1 MTDRMCD
8 LLDAVHA
15 ALVRADYTG
24 LDALT
29 DAIAADLPALE
40 ELRDRAGLIRVQ
52 QKAARN
58 AVCLLATQRGL
69 RAARRRVEEIR
80 IARTGLVTYDPRG
93 RRSQPALAGRLRER
107 F

>member
-15 ALVRADYTG
+15 ALVRAEYQE

-29 DAIAADLPALE
+29 DAVAAGLPAVE
-40 ELRDRAGLIRVQ
+40 GSRDRAGLIRVQ

-58 AVCLLATQRGL
+58 AVCLLATQRGF
-69 RAARRRVEEIR
+69 RAALRRVEEIR
-80 IARTGLVTYDPRG
+80 VARTGLVTYDPHG
-93 RRSQPALAGRLRER
+93 RRSEPALAGRLRER